1 MGRLKTNDEKL
12 KHLCTGAEMCEW
24 KVEMI
29 WSALN
34 QGEDCRAAVIP
45 DPSLFGLQSA
55 LGSHQD
61 SGL

>member
-1 MGRLKTNDEKL
+1 MEGGNDL
-12 KHLCTGAEMCEW
+12 VCTEPGG
-24 KVEMI
+24 I
-29 WSALN
+29 L
-34 QGEDCRAAVIP
+34 QGCTDFRAAVIP